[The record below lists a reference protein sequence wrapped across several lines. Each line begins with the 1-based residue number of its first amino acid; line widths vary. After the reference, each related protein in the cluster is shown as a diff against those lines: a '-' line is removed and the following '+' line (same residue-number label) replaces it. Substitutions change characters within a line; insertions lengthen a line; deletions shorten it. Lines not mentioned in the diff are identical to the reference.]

1 VSRTALVAGASG
13 LVGSHVL
20 RLLLGDKAYE
30 RVTTFGRR
38 ELPLTNRKLAQRVI
52 DFDRLA
58 EVSDFPRVHDVFCCL
73 GTTLRQAGSP
83 AAFRQVDFTY
93 VLELARV
100 AARHRASQ
108 FLLVSALGAD
118 PHARVFYRR
127 VKGEV
132 EEAVKRVSFDAVY
145 IFRPSLITGRRAA
158 GRPAERIATLLSPL
172 VSWAFVGPLRPFRP
186 IRAETVARALV
197 RAAAS
202 SARGVHVYQSDAIA
216 RLARR

>member
-1 VSRTALVAGASG
+1 M
-13 LVGSHVL
+13 L
-20 RLLLGDKAYE
+20 RVLLGDKAYE

-52 DFDRLA
+52 DFERLA

-73 GTTLRQAGSP
+73 GTTRRQAGSP

-108 FLLVSALGAD
+108 FLLVSAVGAD
-118 PHARVFYRR
+118 PHARVFYSR

-132 EEAVKRVSFDAVY
+132 EEAVKRVSFDAIY

-158 GRPAERIATLLSPL
+158 GRPAEAIATFLSPL
-172 VSWAFVGPLRPFRP
+172 VSWAFLGPLRAFRP
-186 IRAETVARALV
+186 VRAQTVARAMV
-197 RAAAS
+197 QAAS
-202 SARGVHVYQSDAIA
+202 SGARGVQVYQSDAIA
-216 RLARR
+216 RLGAR

>member
-1 VSRTALVAGASG
+1 
-13 LVGSHVL
+13 VL
-20 RLLLGDKAYE
+20 RVLLGDKAYE

-52 DFDRLA
+52 DFERLA

-73 GTTLRQAGSP
+73 GTTRRQAGSP

-108 FLLVSALGAD
+108 FLLVSAVGAD
-118 PHARVFYRR
+118 PHARVFYSR

-132 EEAVKRVSFDAVY
+132 EEAVKRVSFDAIY

-158 GRPAERIATLLSPL
+158 GRPAEAIATFLSPL
-172 VSWAFVGPLRPFRP
+172 VSWAFLGPLRAFRP
-186 IRAETVARALV
+186 VRAQTVARAMV
-197 RAAAS
+197 QAAS
-202 SARGVHVYQSDAIA
+202 SGARGVQVYQSDAIA
-216 RLARR
+216 RLGAR

>member
-1 VSRTALVAGASG
+1 MSRSALVAGASG

-20 RLLLGDKAYE
+20 RLLLADPAYE

-38 ELPLTNRKLAQRVI
+38 ELPLANRKLAQRVI

-100 AARHRASQ
+100 AARHRAAQ
-108 FLLVSALGAD
+108 FLLVSALVAD
-118 PHARVFYRR
+118 PHSRVFYSR

-132 EEAVKRVSFDAVY
+132 EDAVKRVSFDAVY

-158 GRPAERIATLLSPL
+158 DRPAERIARFLSPL
-172 VSWAFVGPLRPFRP
+172 VSWAFVGPLRPLRP
-186 IRAETVARALV
+186 IAAETVARAMV
-197 RAAAS
+197 EAARGG
-202 SARGVHVYQSDAIA
+202 ARGVQLYESDAIA
-216 RLARR
+216 RLGAH

>member
-1 VSRTALVAGASG
+1 
-13 LVGSHVL
+13 VL

-118 PHARVFYRR
+118 PHARVFY
-127 VKGEV
+127 
-132 EEAVKRVSFDAVY
+132 SL
-145 IFRPSLITGRRAA
+145 SLIH
-158 GRPAERIATLLSPL
+158 I
-172 VSWAFVGPLRPFRP
+172 
-186 IRAETVARALV
+186 
-197 RAAAS
+197 
-202 SARGVHVYQSDAIA
+202 
-216 RLARR
+216 